1 MRMRKLIGVTSLVKQ
16 FTITVLACVCIAAIE
31 MPAMAQQAPAIAA
44 APEVTLQEV
53 IVTGSRIPVPANISA
68 TSPISVV
75 TSQDIALSGHTDTTD
90 IISMLPQN
98 VIGTGVDFGNTSSPL
113 TATGGIATAD
123 LRGMGPQRTLVLVD
137 GRRLGAGD
145 PSTTNPNPAPD
156 LDQIPAIMVDRVE
169 VVTGGASA
177 TYGSDAVAGVVN
189 FIMKKNFEGVEVS
202 GQYGFDMH
210 HQGNAAIQADETA
223 AGITPPTG
231 SIRDGD
237 KRDLSIL
244 MGTNIADGMGNITGY
259 FVFQNLDPIQGR
271 SRDFADCDADT
282 NNRVTGAA
290 VPTGYICNASENS
303 NIFVAKAGGGN
314 AYSVVGNQFL
324 PYPQAGS
331 SPPPL
336 FNFPAYQFLQRQ
348 DERYQAGFMA
358 HLDLNDAVKPYLD
371 FSFMNDRSEAVVGP
385 SGLFGGGNPL
395 TSDGNELINCS
406 NPLLS
411 AQEAGIICTP
421 AQIAGDK
428 ANPGSA
434 GNSGDVEI
442 GRRNIEGGGRVQTY
456 EHTNF
461 RVVGGLNGTLGGAWN
476 YDAYFSYY
484 YTSSFADNLN
494 YLNYA
499 SINNALQVTTAKGQP
514 VCISGGTCVPY
525 NIFTTGAV
533 TPAQLTYLYSPGTSF
548 GTNEEEIGHADVAG
562 DLGKYGIQSPW
573 AKDGV
578 GIDIGVESRVDKL
591 NFAPDAAELQGDLAG
606 FSGASAPVTV
616 SENIKEEFVE
626 ARAPIA
632 QNAPGVYDLTVDAG
646 ARLSDYSVTG
656 RTTTY
661 KFEVQYAP
669 TPDVRFRSSYDRAVR
684 APNLVELF
692 NPKSYGQ
699 YPNSLTDP
707 CAPTNNGATGATAS
721 LAACLRTAGSD
732 PNFAAQYGN
741 GLGASAGGTN
751 TIIQCISQQCGQ
763 VVGGNPNLKPEIAE
777 TFSFGL
783 SLTPTALPNFSGSI
797 DYYHIK
803 LAGAVGTIPPGVILQ
818 QCLAT
823 GNPTYCDLI
832 VRTPNG
838 SLTGATVAG
847 GGYFLQNAINT
858 GSIFTS
864 GVDVQMNYRYSLPDG
879 WGRLQA
885 NLTGAYVQHNESTI
899 YSGASTFDCA
909 GLFGNTCGG
918 TIGTV
923 NPRWRHNL
931 RVTWDTPWNLLFSAQ
946 WRFIGGS
953 SFDNNSS
960 QKLLQNQEEPAYDP
974 LNAQIPN
981 VSYLDLTATWKF
993 LPGMELRAGVNN
1005 VFDKDPPFVP
1015 SDDIS
1020 SASGNVN
1027 SYPTYDLLGRELFIG
1042 FTAKF

>member
-1 MRMRKLIGVTSLVKQ
+1 MGMPKLVSVRSRAKQ

-31 MPAMAQQAPAIAA
+31 MPAMAQQAPATTA
-44 APEVTLQEV
+44 APELTLQEV

-75 TSQDIALSGHTDTTD
+75 TSQDIALSGHTDITD
-90 IISMLPQN
+90 IINLLPQN

-113 TATGGIATAD
+113 TATGGFSTAD
-123 LRGMGPQRTLVLVD
+123 LRGLGPQRTLVLVD

-156 LDQIPAIMVDRVE
+156 LDQIPAIMVERVE

-210 HQGNAAIQADETA
+210 SQGNAAIQADETA

-231 SIRDGD
+231 SIRDGY

-244 MGTNIADGMGNITGY
+244 MGTNIADGTGNITGY
-259 FVFQNLDPIQGR
+259 FVFQNLAPIQGS
-271 SRDFADCDADT
+271 SRDFADCDAET
-282 NNRVTGAA
+282 NNLITGAA
-290 VPTGYICNASENS
+290 VPTGYICHASVNS
-303 NIFVAKAGGGN
+303 NLFVAQAGGGN

-324 PYPQAGS
+324 PFPQAGS

-336 FNFPAYQFLQRQ
+336 FNFPAYQYLQRQ
-348 DERYQAGFMA
+348 DERYQAGFLA
-358 HLDLNDAVKPYLD
+358 HLDINDSVKPYLD
-371 FSFMNDRSEAVVGP
+371 FSFMNDRTAAVVGP

-411 AQEAGIICTP
+411 AQEAATICTP

-428 ANPGSA
+428 AAPGSA
-434 GNSGDVEI
+434 GNSADVEI
-442 GRRNIEGGGRVQTY
+442 GRRNIEGGGRESTY

-461 RVVGGLNGTLGGAWN
+461 RTVTGLNGTLGGAWN
-476 YDAYFSYY
+476 YDAYYSYY
-484 YTSSFADNLN
+484 YTSAYSANLN

-499 SINNALQVTTAKGQP
+499 SINNALQVTTNGNGQP
-514 VCISGGTCVPY
+514 ACISGGTCVPY

-533 TPAQLTYLYSPGTSF
+533 TPAQLAYLYTPGTSY

-578 GIDIGVESRVDKL
+578 GIDIGFERRVDKL
-591 NFAPDAAELQGDLAG
+591 NFAPDGAELQGDLAG
-606 FSGASAPVTV
+606 FSGATAPVAV
-616 SENIKEEFVE
+616 SESIKEGFAE
-626 ARAPIA
+626 ARAPII
-632 QNAPGVYDLTVDAG
+632 QNAPGAYDLTVDAG
-646 ARLSDYSVTG
+646 VRLSDYSTTG
-656 RTTTY
+656 STTTY

-669 TPDVRFRSSYDRAVR
+669 IPDVRLRYSYDRAIR
-684 APNLVELF
+684 APNLIELY

-707 CAPTNNGATGATAS
+707 CAPTNNGATAATAS
-721 LAACLRTAGSD
+721 LAACMHTGVTPAE
-732 PNFAAQYGN
+732 YGN
-741 GLGASAGGTN
+741 GLGASVGGTN
-751 TIIQCISQQCGQ
+751 TIIQCISAQCGE
-763 VVGGNPNLKPEIAE
+763 VVGGNPNLKPETAD
-777 TFSFGL
+777 TFSFGF
-783 SLTPTALPNFSGSI
+783 SVTPTALPNFSGSI
-797 DYYHIK
+797 DYYHIM
-803 LAGAVGTIPPGVILQ
+803 LEGAVGTIPPSVILQ
-818 QCLAT
+818 QCLAS

-832 VRTPNG
+832 VRTPAG

-847 GGYFLQNAINT
+847 GGYFLQNSINT
-858 GSIFTS
+858 GSVFTS
-864 GVDVQMNYRYSLPDG
+864 GIDVQMNYKYPLPAA
-879 WGRLQA
+879 WGRLLA
-885 NLTGAYVQHNESTI
+885 NLSGAWVQHSESTI
-899 YSGASTFDCA
+899 YSGAPTFDCA

-918 TIGTV
+918 TLGTV

-931 RVTWDTPWNLLFSAQ
+931 RVTWDSPWNLLLSGQ
-946 WRFIGGS
+946 WRFIGGTT
-953 SFDNNSS
+953 FDNNSS
-960 QKLLQNQEEPAYDP
+960 QQLLQNQEEGAYDP
-974 LNAQIPN
+974 LNARIPS
-981 VSYLDLTATWKF
+981 VSYLDLSATWKF
-993 LPGMELRAGVNN
+993 LPGMEVRAGVNN

-1015 SDDIS
+1015 SADIS

-1027 SYPTYDLLGRELFIG
+1027 SYPTYDLLGRELFVA

>member
-1 MRMRKLIGVTSLVKQ
+1 MGMPKLLSVRSLAKQ

-31 MPAMAQQAPAIAA
+31 MPAMAQQAPATTA
-44 APEVTLQEV
+44 APEATLQEV

-90 IISMLPQN
+90 IINMLPQN

-113 TATGGIATAD
+113 TATGGFTTAD
-123 LRGMGPQRTLVLVD
+123 LRGLGPQRTLVLVD

-189 FIMKKNFEGVEVS
+189 FIMKKNFQGVEVN
-202 GQYGFDMH
+202 GQYGLDMH
-210 HQGNAAIQADETA
+210 SQGNAAIQADETA

-231 SIRDGD
+231 SIHDGY

-244 MGTNIADGMGNITGY
+244 MGTNIADGTGNITGY
-259 FVFQNLDPIQGR
+259 FVFHNQAPIQG
-271 SRDFADCDADT
+271 SARDFADCDAET
-282 NNRVTGAA
+282 VNPAKPA
-290 VPTGYICNASENS
+290 GYICFASENS
-303 NIFVAKAGGGN
+303 NIFVAQAGGGN
-314 AYSVVGNQFL
+314 AFSVVGNQFL

-331 SPPPL
+331 SPPAL
-336 FNFPAYQFLQRQ
+336 FNFPAYQYLQRQ
-348 DERYQAGFMA
+348 DERYNAGFLA
-358 HLDLNDAVKPYLD
+358 HLDINDQVKPYLD
-371 FSFMNDRSEAVVGP
+371 FSFMNDRTAAVVGP

-411 AQEAGIICTP
+411 AQEAATICTP
-421 AQIAGDK
+421 GQIAGDR

-442 GRRNIEGGGRVQTY
+442 GRRNIEGGGRESTY

-476 YDAYFSYY
+476 YDAYYSYY
-484 YTSSFADNLN
+484 YTSSFSSNLN

-499 SINNALQVTTAKGQP
+499 SINNALQVTTNSKGQP
-514 VCISGGTCVPY
+514 VCIGGGSCVPY

-533 TPAQLTYLYSPGTSF
+533 TPAQLAYLYTPGTSY
-548 GTNEEEIGHADVAG
+548 GTNEEEIGHADIAG

-578 GIDIGVESRVDKL
+578 GIDFGYEGRIDKL
-591 NFAPDAAELQGDLAG
+591 NFAPDGAELQGDLAG
-606 FSGASAPVTV
+606 FSGATAPVAV
-616 SENIKEEFVE
+616 SESIREGFVE
-626 ARAPIA
+626 ARAPLI
-632 QNAPGVYDLTVDAG
+632 QNAPGVYDLTLDAG
-646 ARLSDYSVTG
+646 GRLSDYSTTG
-656 RTTTY
+656 STTTY

-669 TPDVRFRSSYDRAVR
+669 SPDIRFRSSYDRAIR
-684 APNLVELF
+684 APNLIELY

-707 CAPTNNGATGATAS
+707 CAPTNNGATAATAS
-721 LAACLRTAGSD
+721 LAACQHTAVGD
-732 PNFAAQYGN
+732 PNFASQYGN
-741 GLGASAGGTN
+741 GLGASVGGTS
-751 TIIQCISQQCGQ
+751 TIIQCISAQCGE
-763 VVGGNPNLKPEIAE
+763 VVGGNPNLKPETAE
-777 TFSFGL
+777 TFSFGF

-803 LAGAVGTIPPGVILQ
+803 LAGAVGTIPPNVILQ
-818 QCLAT
+818 QCLAS

-832 VRTPNG
+832 VRTPAG
-838 SLTGATVAG
+838 ALTGATVAG
-847 GGYFLQNAINT
+847 GGYFLQNSINT

-864 GVDVQMNYRYSLPDG
+864 GIDVQMNYKYSLPDG
-879 WGRLQA
+879 WGRLLA
-885 NLTGAYVQHNESTI
+885 NLTGAYVQHNESTV
-899 YSGASTFDCA
+899 YAGASTFDCA

-946 WRFIGGS
+946 WRFIGS
-953 SFDNNSS
+953 TTFDNNSS
-960 QKLLQNQEEPAYDP
+960 QPFLQNQEEGVFDNQ
-974 LNAQIPN
+974 NARIPSVN
-981 VSYLDLTATWKF
+981 YLDLTATWKV
-993 LPGMELRAGVNN
+993 LPGVELRAGVNN
-1005 VFDKDPPFVP
+1005 LFDKDPPFVP
-1015 SDDIS
+1015 SEDIS

-1027 SYPTYDLLGRELFIG
+1027 SYPTYDLLGRELFLG